1 MGYIIPGMERSKAD
15 SFSAYLEAKQQK
27 SRGLRSA
34 TPAVGG
40 TPFTVL
46 TVLAGAPQQ
55 SRALAELQPA
65 TGMTFV
71 DFSQALKRL
80 EESGYITVAG
90 DPGREIVQLTKLG
103 ADVAQLAR

>member
-1 MGYIIPGMERSKAD
+1 MERSKAD
-15 SFSAYLEAKQQK
+15 SFSAYLEAKQQQK

-34 TPAVGG
+34 MPATAG

-71 DFSQALKRL
+71 DFSQAIKRL
-80 EESGYITVAG
+80 QDLAFITVAG
-90 DPGREIVQLTKLG
+90 DPGHEIVQLTKLG